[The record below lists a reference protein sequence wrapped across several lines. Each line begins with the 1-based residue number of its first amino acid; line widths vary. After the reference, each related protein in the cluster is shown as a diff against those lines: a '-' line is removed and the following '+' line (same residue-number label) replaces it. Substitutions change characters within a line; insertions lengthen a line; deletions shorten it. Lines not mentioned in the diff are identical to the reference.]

1 MPTSVD
7 TLANQPVVID
17 NGSGMLKAGFAGS
30 NAPKVVFRSLVG
42 RTKLTR
48 IMPGGAMVASYG
60 SVGLIIYEC
69 RRALTSSWVLRPR
82 NIVEL

>member
-7 TLANQPVVID
+7 TLANQPVIID

-30 NAPKVVFRSLVG
+30 ITPKVVFRSIVG

-48 IMPGGAMVASYG
+48 IMPGGAMVAAIR
-60 SVGLIIYEC
+60 VFE
-69 RRALTSSWVLRPR
+69 
-82 NIVEL
+82 